1 MSRGKLVRWGVPV
14 AAVAVIGAAIGAG
27 PVIAAVSGNPVLP
40 ERSAQQLL
48 ADAAAAVQKD
58 GLPPMSGTVLETASL
73 GLPALPQGA
82 GAASPFSL
90 LSGSHEAKVWYGSRD
105 QFRLAVPGPM
115 SETNV
120 IVNGDQAWLWES
132 QSNKATRIKLAPGTA
147 DRPDRTH
154 VPAAPA
160 MTPQQAAEQLL
171 AKVGEHSVVSVTN
184 TTQVAG
190 RSAYELVLA
199 PKEGGSLIQDI
210 RLALDGETYVPLRVQ
225 VYAKGSAE
233 PAFEVGFTQVTF
245 SAPAPENFAFT
256 PPAGAKVEEKTFGPF
271 NEPEERRED
280 LRGDFREGEV
290 KTVGEGWT
298 TVAVLPTPKADAPKP
313 QAESGGPQMPSLET
327 ILRSATPVSGSWG
340 SGKLITTKLVNALF
354 TDDGRLLVGAVT
366 PEELTKA
373 AGAR

>member
-27 PVIAAVSGNPVLP
+27 PVIAAVSGDPVLP

-48 ADAAAAVQKD
+48 AEAAAAVQKD
-58 GLPPMSGTVLETASL
+58 GLPPMSGTVVETASL

-82 GAASPFSL
+82 ATGSPLSL

-120 IVNGDQAWLWES
+120 IVNGDQTWLWES
-132 QSNKATRIKLAPGTA
+132 QSNRATRVKLPPGTA
-147 DRPDRTH
+147 DRPGATH
-154 VPAAPA
+154 VPDAPA
-160 MTPQQAAEQLL
+160 LTPQQAAEKLL
-171 AKVGEHSVVSVTN
+171 AQVGEHSVVSVTN
-184 TTQVAG
+184 TTKVAG
-190 RSAYELVLA
+190 RPAYELVLA
-199 PKEGGSLIQDI
+199 PKQDGSLIQDV

-233 PAFEVGFTQVTF
+233 AAFEVGFTQVTF
-245 SAPAPENFAFT
+245 SAPAKENFTFT
-256 PPAGAKVEEKTFGPF
+256 PPAGAKVEEKTLGPAL
-271 NEPEERRED
+271 EDRKPEH
-280 LRGDFREGEV
+280 DFREGAV
-290 KTVGEGWT
+290 KTVGAGWT
-298 TVAVLPTPKADAPKP
+298 TVAVLPTPTPRAGAAQP
-313 QAESGGPQMPSLET
+313 QAEPGGEQAPSLDA
-327 ILRSATPVSGSWG
+327 ILRTATPVSGPWG
-340 SGKLITTKLVNALF
+340 SGKLIKTKLVSVLF

>member
-27 PVIAAVSGNPVLP
+27 PVIAAVSGDPVLP

-73 GLPALPQGA
+73 GLPALPQGSA
-82 GAASPFSL
+82 TGSPLSL

-115 SETNV
+115 NETNV

-132 QSNKATRIKLAPGTA
+132 QANKATRIKLEPGAT
-147 DRPDRTH
+147 DRPDKTRM
-154 VPAAPA
+154 PNAPA
-160 MTPQQAAEQLL
+160 LTPQQAAEQLL

-199 PKEGGSLIQDI
+199 PKESGSLIQDI

-245 SAPAPENFAFT
+245 SAPAPENFTFT
-256 PPAGAKVEEKTFGPF
+256 PPAGAKVEEKTFGGVH
-271 NEPEERRED
+271 EERQPKA
-280 LRGDFREGEV
+280 DFREGDV
-290 KTVGEGWT
+290 KTVGEGWN
-298 TVAVLPTPKADAPKP
+298 TVAVLPAPTADAPKP
-313 QAESGGPQMPSLET
+313 TSEAGRQDVPSLDT
-327 ILRSATPVSGSWG
+327 ILQSATPVSGPWG
-340 SGKLITTKLVNALF
+340 SGKLIKTKLVSALF

-373 AGAR
+373 AGAK